1 MAGHRKLD
9 VPGARMSRERRAR
22 GRNATARAAK
32 ARRRGTTVAEL
43 SLAGLRQ
50 AQHVTQETLAAR
62 LATSQPEIS
71 KMEHRSDMYV
81 STLRHYV
88 EALGG
93 ELEIIAHLPQGAVR
107 INQFHD
113 PTKSA

>member
-1 MAGHRKLD
+1 MT
-9 VPGARMSRERRAR
+9 RERRAR

-32 ARRRGTTVAEL
+32 AHAGGSSVAEMP
-43 SLAGLRQ
+43 LAKLRQ
-50 AQHVTQETLAAR
+50 ARHVTQEALAER

-93 ELEIIAHLPQGAVR
+93 ELEIIAHLPEGAVR
-107 INQFHD
+107 ISQFHD
-113 PTKSA
+113 LTKSA